1 MDQGGKMLS
10 KVTSLSALFLIMGSL
25 VAFVRSMNAAPN
37 TSDYK
42 LVQKVTLGGE
52 GGWDYFDVDPSTG
65 HVFIPRG
72 DHILVVDSSG
82 KQLADVGKAHDT
94 HAIAFAPELKSAY
107 LSAEG
112 SVDILD
118 LEKMQVVQRIDL
130 SGKDPDAILYDASSK
145 RVFTF
150 NGGGTKDASAIDTGT
165 GKVVGSIPLGGKPE
179 FAQADGDGHIY
190 VNIEDKNEIVAF
202 DSKTLK
208 VLYTWPLA
216 PCKEPSGLAI
226 DVEHKRLFA
235 GCHNQMMA
243 MVDYTNGKVVAT
255 VPIGKGVDA
264 NRFDPATGLAFAS
277 CGDGT
282 ITVAHEDSP
291 DKLTVVQT
299 ITTQRGA
306 RTMVLDPKNHNVYT
320 VTADFGPPP
329 PATPQNPHPW
339 PKVISKTFTLLIFG
353 Q

>member
-1 MDQGGKMLS
+1 MRGKAR
-10 KVTSLSALFLIMGSL
+10 ALFAMFL
-25 VAFVRSMNAAPN
+25 VVPLVVTFVRFSEAAAN
-37 TSDYK
+37 NSDYK
-42 LVQKVTLGGE
+42 LVTKTTLGGE

-82 KQLADVGKAHDT
+82 KQLADIAKAHDT
-94 HAIAFAPELKSAY
+94 HAIAFASDLKSAY
-107 LSAEG
+107 LSAED
-112 SVDILD
+112 SVDVLD
-118 LEKMQVVQRIDL
+118 LDRMQVVQRIDL
-130 SGKDPDAILYDASSK
+130 SGKDPDAILYDAASK

-165 GKVVGSIPLGGKPE
+165 SKVVGSISLGGKPE

-190 VNIEDKNEIVAF
+190 VNIEDKSQLVAF

-208 VLYTWPLA
+208 VLHTWPLA

-226 DVEHKRLFA
+226 DVEHKRIFA

-264 NRFDPATGLAFAS
+264 NRFDPATGLVFAS

-282 ITVAHEDSP
+282 TTVAHEDSP
-291 DKLTVVQT
+291 DKLAVVQT

-306 RTMVLDPKNHNVYT
+306 RTMALDTKNHNVYT

-329 PATPQNPHPW
+329 LATPQNPHPW
-339 PKVISKTFTLLIFG
+339 PKVISKTFTLLIFS

>member
-1 MDQGGKMLS
+1 MRGKATGPFAMFLVVASLVTFVRLS
-10 KVTSLSALFLIMGSL
+10 K
-25 VAFVRSMNAAPN
+25 AASN

-42 LVQKVTLGGE
+42 LATKITLGGE
-52 GGWDYFDVDPSTG
+52 GGWDYFGVDPSTS

-72 DHILVVDSSG
+72 DHVLVVDSSG
-82 KQLADVGKAHDT
+82 KQLADVGKAHGT
-94 HAIAFAPELKSAY
+94 HAIAFASELKSAY

-112 SVDILD
+112 SIDVLD
-118 LEKMQVVQRIDL
+118 LEKMHVVQRIDL

-150 NGGGTKDASAIDTGT
+150 NGGGTKDASAIDTSTGT
-165 GKVVGSIPLGGKPE
+165 VVGSIPLGGKPE
-179 FAQADGDGHIY
+179 FAQADGGGHIY
-190 VNIEDKNEIVAF
+190 VNVEDKSQLVAF
-202 DSKTLK
+202 DSHTLK
-208 VLYTWPLA
+208 VLHTWPLA
-216 PCKEPSGLAI
+216 PCKDPSGLAI
-226 DVEHKRLFA
+226 DIEHKRLFA

-282 ITVAHEDSP
+282 ITVAHEDSL

-299 ITTQRGA
+299 IMTQPGA
-306 RTMVLDPKNHNVYT
+306 RTMALDTKNHNVYT

-329 PATPQNPHPW
+329 AATPQNPHPW
-339 PKVISKTFTLLIFG
+339 PKVISKTFTLLIFA

>member
-1 MDQGGKMLS
+1 MRS
-10 KVTSLSALFLIMGSL
+10 KPTTLFVMFLMAISI
-25 VAFVRSMNAAPN
+25 VAFACVLSAAPN
-37 TSDYK
+37 PSAYK
-42 LVQKVTLGGE
+42 LVNKVTLGGE

-82 KQLADVGKAHDT
+82 KQLADIGNAHGT
-94 HAIAFAPELKSAY
+94 HAIVFAPELKSAF
-107 LSAEG
+107 LSADE
-112 SVDILD
+112 SIDVLD
-118 LEKMQVVQRIDL
+118 TDKMQIARSIKL
-130 SGKDPDAILYDASSK
+130 AGKDPDAILYDAASK

-150 NGGGTKDASAIDTGT
+150 NGGGTKDATAVDITTD
-165 GKVVGSIPLGGKPE
+165 KIVGSVPLGGKPE
-179 FAQADGDGHIY
+179 FAQTDGDGHIY
-190 VNIEDKNEIVAF
+190 VNIEDKNQIIAF

-208 VLYTWPLA
+208 ILHTWPIA
-216 PCKEPSGLAI
+216 PCNEPSGLAI

-235 GCHNQMMA
+235 GCHNQLMA

-291 DKLTVVQT
+291 DKLSVVQT

-306 RTMVLDPKNHNVYT
+306 RTMTLDTKTHNVYT
-320 VTADFGPPP
+320 VTADYGPPP
-329 PATPQNPHPW
+329 AATPENPHPW
-339 PKVISKTFTLLIFG
+339 PTVIGKTFTILVFA

>member
-1 MDQGGKMLS
+1 MRCRATVWFAM
-10 KVTSLSALFLIMGSL
+10 FLIV
-25 VAFVRSMNAAPN
+25 VAFVHLASAASN
-37 TSDYK
+37 TSDYH
-42 LVQKVTLGGE
+42 LVTKITLGGE
-52 GGWDYFDVDPSTG
+52 GGWDYFDVDPATG

-82 KQLADVGKAHDT
+82 KQVADIGHVHGT
-94 HAIAFAPELKSAY
+94 HAIVFAPELKRAF

-112 SVDILD
+112 SVGVLD
-118 LEKMQVVQRIDL
+118 MEKMQALPGFDL
-130 SGKDPDAILYDASSK
+130 AGKDPDAILYDRSVK

-150 NGGGTKDASAIDTGT
+150 NGGGSKDATAVDAET

-179 FAQADGDGHIY
+179 TAQADGDGHIY
-190 VNIEDKNEIVAF
+190 VNVEDKNQIVAF

-208 VLYTWPLA
+208 VLHTWPIA
-216 PCKEPSGLAI
+216 PCEEPAGLAI
-226 DVEHKRLFA
+226 DVAHKRLFA
-235 GCHNQMMA
+235 GCHNQLMA
-243 MVDYTNGKVVAT
+243 VVDYSNGKVVAT

-264 NRFDPATGLAFAS
+264 NRFDSGTGLAFAS

-291 DKLTVVQT
+291 DKYTVVQT
-299 ITTQRGA
+299 IRTQRGA
-306 RTMVLDPKNHNVYT
+306 RTMALDTNNHNVYT
-320 VTADFGPPP
+320 VTAEFGPPP
-329 PATPQNPHPW
+329 PATPERPHPW

>member
-1 MDQGGKMLS
+1 M
-10 KVTSLSALFLIMGSL
+10 
-25 VAFVRSMNAAPN
+25 
-37 TSDYK
+37 
-42 LVQKVTLGGE
+42 
-52 GGWDYFDVDPSTG
+52 
-65 HVFIPRG
+65 
-72 DHILVVDSSG
+72 DSSG

-94 HAIAFAPELKSAY
+94 HAIVFAPELKSAF

-112 SVDILD
+112 SVDVLD
-118 LEKMQVVQRIDL
+118 MEKMQIVRRIDL
-130 SGKDPDAILYDASSK
+130 SGKDPDAILYDASTK

-150 NGGGTKDASAIDTGT
+150 NGGGTKDATAIDTGT
-165 GKVVGSIPLGGKPE
+165 GKVVGSVPLGGKPE
-179 FAQADGDGHIY
+179 SARTDGDGHIY
-190 VNIEDKNEIVAF
+190 VNIEDKNQIVAF

-208 VLYTWPLA
+208 VLHTWPIA

-235 GCHNQMMA
+235 GCHNQLMA
-243 MVDYTNGKVVAT
+243 VVDYTNGKVVAT

-291 DKLTVVQT
+291 DKYTAVQT

-306 RTMVLDPKNHNVYT
+306 RTMALDTKNHNVYT

-329 PATPQNPHPW
+329 PATPENPHPW
-339 PKVISKTFTLLIFG
+339 PKVIGKTFTLLIFA

>member
-1 MDQGGKMLS
+1 MRGKATILFVMFLVVALLVLVTFVRLS
-10 KVTSLSALFLIMGSL
+10 K
-25 VAFVRSMNAAPN
+25 AASN

-42 LVQKVTLGGE
+42 LVTKITLGGE
-52 GGWDYFDVDPSTG
+52 GGWDYFDVDPSTS

-72 DHILVVDSSG
+72 DHILVVDSRG
-82 KQLADVGKAHDT
+82 RQLADVGKAHDT

-112 SVDILD
+112 SVDTLD
-118 LEKMQVVQRIDL
+118 LEKMQIIQRIDL
-130 SGKDPDAILYDASSK
+130 SRKDPDAILYDASSK

-150 NGGGTKDASAIDTGT
+150 NGGGTKDASVIDTGT

-190 VNIEDKNEIVAF
+190 VNVEDKSQLVAF

-208 VLYTWPLA
+208 VLHTWSLA

-226 DVEHKRLFA
+226 DVEHKRIFA

-277 CGDGT
+277 CGDGSILCNDNAT
-282 ITVAHEDSP
+282 SQPERSAFKRPRLMNTRRWGFERNRITHQ
-291 DKLTVVQT
+291 LTRKGKR
-299 ITTQRGA
+299 RGA
-306 RTMVLDPKNHNVYT
+306 ALAVVLRFV
-320 VTADFGPPP
+320 
-329 PATPQNPHPW
+329 
-339 PKVISKTFTLLIFG
+339 
-353 Q
+353 

>member
-1 MDQGGKMLS
+1 MRS
-10 KVTSLSALFLIMGSL
+10 KPTTLFVMFLMAISI
-25 VAFVRSMNAAPN
+25 VAFACVLSAAPN
-37 TSDYK
+37 PSAYK
-42 LVQKVTLGGE
+42 LVNKVTLGGE

-82 KQLADVGKAHDT
+82 KQLADIGNAHGT
-94 HAIAFAPELKSAY
+94 HAIVFAPELKSAF
-107 LSAEG
+107 LSADE
-112 SVDILD
+112 SVDVLD
-118 LEKMQVVQRIDL
+118 TDKMQIARSIKL
-130 SGKDPDAILYDASSK
+130 AGKDPDAILYDAASK

-150 NGGGTKDASAIDTGT
+150 NGGGTKDATAVDITTD
-165 GKVVGSIPLGGKPE
+165 KIVGSVPLGGKPE
-179 FAQADGDGHIY
+179 FAQTDGDGHIY
-190 VNIEDKNEIVAF
+190 VNIEDKNQIIAF

-208 VLYTWPLA
+208 ILHTWPIA
-216 PCKEPSGLAI
+216 PCNEPSGLAI

-235 GCHNQMMA
+235 GCHNQLMA

-291 DKLTVVQT
+291 DKLSVVQT

-306 RTMVLDPKNHNVYT
+306 RTMTLDTKTHNVYT
-320 VTADFGPPP
+320 VTADYGPPP
-329 PATPQNPHPW
+329 AATPENPHPW
-339 PKVISKTFTLLIFG
+339 PTVIGKTFTILIFA

>member
-1 MDQGGKMLS
+1 MRS
-10 KVTSLSALFLIMGSL
+10 KPTTLFVMFLMAISI
-25 VAFVRSMNAAPN
+25 VAFACVLSAAPN
-37 TSDYK
+37 PSAYK
-42 LVQKVTLGGE
+42 LVNKVTLGGE

-82 KQLADVGKAHDT
+82 KQLADIGNAHGT
-94 HAIAFAPELKSAY
+94 HAIVFAPELKSAF
-107 LSAEG
+107 LSADE
-112 SVDILD
+112 SIDVLD
-118 LEKMQVVQRIDL
+118 TDKMQIARSIKL
-130 SGKDPDAILYDASSK
+130 AGKDPDAILYDSASK

-150 NGGGTKDASAIDTGT
+150 NGGGSKDATAVDITADNI
-165 GKVVGSIPLGGKPE
+165 VGSVPLGGKPE
-179 FAQADGDGHIY
+179 FAQTDGDGHIY
-190 VNIEDKNEIVAF
+190 VNIEDKNQIIAF

-208 VLYTWPLA
+208 ILHTWPIA
-216 PCKEPSGLAI
+216 PCNEPSGLAI

-235 GCHNQMMA
+235 GCHNQLMT

-291 DKLTVVQT
+291 DKLSVVQT

-306 RTMVLDPKNHNVYT
+306 RTMTLDTKTHNVYT
-320 VTADFGPPP
+320 VTADYGPPP
-329 PATPQNPHPW
+329 AATPENPHPW
-339 PKVISKTFTLLIFG
+339 PTVIGKTFTILIFA

>member
-1 MDQGGKMLS
+1 MRGKATTLFAMFVVVISLVTFVPLS
-10 KVTSLSALFLIMGSL
+10 KAASNASGYTLVTKI
-25 VAFVRSMNAAPN
+25 
-37 TSDYK
+37 
-42 LVQKVTLGGE
+42 TLGGE
-52 GGWDYFDVDPSTG
+52 GGWDYFDVDPSNG
-65 HVFIPRG
+65 HVLIPRG

-82 KQLADVGKAHDT
+82 KQLADIGKAHNT

-112 SVDILD
+112 SVDVLD
-118 LEKMQVVQRIDL
+118 LEKMHVVQRIDL
-130 SGKDPDAILYDASSK
+130 SGKDPDAIVYDASSK

-150 NGGGTKDASAIDTGT
+150 NGGGTRDASAIDTGT
-165 GKVVGSIPLGGKPE
+165 GKVIGSIPLGGKPE

-190 VNIEDKNEIVAF
+190 VNVEDKSQLVAF

-208 VLYTWPLA
+208 VLHTWPLA
-216 PCKEPSGLAI
+216 PCREPSGLAI
-226 DVEHKRLFA
+226 DVERKRLFV

-243 MVDYTNGKVVAT
+243 MVDYSNGKVVAT

-282 ITVAHEDSP
+282 ITVAHEDSA
-291 DKLTVVQT
+291 DRLTVVQT

-306 RTMVLDPKNHNVYT
+306 RTMALDTKKHSVYT

-339 PKVISKTFTLLIFG
+339 PKVISKTFTLLIFT

>member
-1 MDQGGKMLS
+1 MRS
-10 KVTSLSALFLIMGSL
+10 KPTTLFVMFLMAISI
-25 VAFVRSMNAAPN
+25 VAFACVLSAAPN
-37 TSDYK
+37 PSAYK
-42 LVQKVTLGGE
+42 LVNKVTLGGE

-82 KQLADVGKAHDT
+82 KQLADIGNAHGT
-94 HAIAFAPELKSAY
+94 HAIVFAPELKSAF
-107 LSAEG
+107 LSADE
-112 SVDILD
+112 SIDVLD
-118 LEKMQVVQRIDL
+118 TDKMQIARSIKL
-130 SGKDPDAILYDASSK
+130 AGKDPDAILYDSASK

-150 NGGGTKDASAIDTGT
+150 NGGGTKDATAVDITTD
-165 GKVVGSIPLGGKPE
+165 KIVGSVPLGGKPE
-179 FAQADGDGHIY
+179 FAQTDGDGHIY
-190 VNIEDKNEIVAF
+190 VNIEDKNQIIAF

-208 VLYTWPLA
+208 ILHTWPIA
-216 PCKEPSGLAI
+216 PCNEPSGLAI

-235 GCHNQMMA
+235 GCHNQLMA

-291 DKLTVVQT
+291 DKLSVVQT

-306 RTMVLDPKNHNVYT
+306 RTMTLDTKTHNVYT
-320 VTADFGPPP
+320 VTADYGPPP
-329 PATPQNPHPW
+329 AATPENPHPW
-339 PKVISKTFTLLIFG
+339 PTVIGKTFTILIFA

>member
-1 MDQGGKMLS
+1 MRGKATALFAMFLVVPLLVTLVRLS
-10 KVTSLSALFLIMGSL
+10 K
-25 VAFVRSMNAAPN
+25 AASG

-42 LVQKVTLGGE
+42 LVTKITLGGE
-52 GGWDYFDVDPSTG
+52 GGWDYFDVDPTTS

-72 DHILVVDSSG
+72 NHILVVDSSG
-82 KQLADVGKAHDT
+82 KQLADIGQAHDT
-94 HAIAFAPELKSAY
+94 HAITFAPELKSAY

-112 SVDILD
+112 SVDVLD
-118 LEKMQVVQRIDL
+118 LEKMQVVQQIDL
-130 SGKDPDAILYDASSK
+130 AGKDPDAILYDASSK

-165 GKVVGSIPLGGKPE
+165 GKVVGSIALGGKPE
-179 FAQADGDGHIY
+179 FPQADGDGHIY
-190 VNIEDKNEIVAF
+190 VNIEDKSQLAAF

-208 VLYTWPLA
+208 ALHTWPLA
-216 PCKEPSGLAI
+216 PCKAPSGLAI
-226 DVEHKRLFA
+226 DVEHKRLFV
-235 GCHNQMMA
+235 GCHNQLMA
-243 MVDYTNGKVVAT
+243 LVDYTNGKVLAT
-255 VPIGKGVDA
+255 VPIGKGIDA

-306 RTMVLDPKNHNVYT
+306 RTMALDTKNHNVYT

-339 PKVISKTFTLLIFG
+339 PKIISKTFTLLIFA

>member
-1 MDQGGKMLS
+1 MRGKA
-10 KVTSLSALFLIMGSL
+10 TALFAMFLFVPSL
-25 VAFVRSMNAAPN
+25 VTFVRRLEAASD
-37 TSDYK
+37 TADYK
-42 LVQKVTLGGE
+42 LVRKITLGGE
-52 GGWDYFDVDPSTG
+52 GGWDYFGVDPSSG

-82 KQLADVGKAHDT
+82 KQLADVGKAHGT
-94 HAIAFAPELKSAY
+94 HAIAFAPELKTAY
-107 LSAEG
+107 LSAEKT
-112 SVDILD
+112 VDVLD
-118 LEKMQVVQRIDL
+118 LETMQIAQRIDL
-130 SGKDPDAILYDASSK
+130 SGKDPDAILYDPFSK

-150 NGGGTKDASAIDTGT
+150 NGGGTKDTSAIDTAT

-190 VNIEDKNEIVAF
+190 VNVEDKSQLVAF
-202 DSKTLK
+202 NSKTLK
-208 VLYTWPLA
+208 VLHSWALA

-235 GCHNQMMA
+235 GCHNGIMA

-255 VPIGKGVDA
+255 VPIGNGVDA
-264 NRFDPATGLAFAS
+264 NRFDPETGLAFAS

-291 DKLTVVQT
+291 DKLTAVQT

-306 RTMVLDPKNHNVYT
+306 RTMALDTKNHNVYT

-329 PATPQNPHPW
+329 PATSQNPHPW
-339 PKVISKTFTLLIFG
+339 PKVISKTFTLLIFA